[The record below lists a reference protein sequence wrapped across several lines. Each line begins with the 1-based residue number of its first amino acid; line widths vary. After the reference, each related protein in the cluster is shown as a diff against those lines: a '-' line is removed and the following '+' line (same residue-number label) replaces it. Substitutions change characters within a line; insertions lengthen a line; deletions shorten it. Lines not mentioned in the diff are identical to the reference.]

1 MRNNEV
7 EAAPSATRK
16 ESIIVDNSSLPVIK
30 DKIINK
36 EEKSTKKH
44 IKTQIEDKTVKKENP
59 QRLFGKFQFQ
69 FFMDILKPDCLFQKD
84 EKKSYVYFNLE
95 KLYNILNRMFNHLF
109 KKYPNTL
116 EEIKES
122 IEAYIKDKKK
132 HDKEFIENKNGVKDF
147 FRTIKFWFI
156 KEKYNREAKN
166 EVIKLAYCMAQLKD
180 LKENDPENF
189 KKCIGFIDTEDYK
202 ITPYNFQVFDFIRNQ
217 FEYLKIT
224 GENISEINE
233 NIKVLNETFDDIRKQ
248 IKNEYEENDI
258 PVLMSFLI
266 KNIDDKLSK
275 IEDLNIPE
283 ETDTYKNMTD
293 LIKKL
298 NKFIFKYMFIKKE
311 INNFF
316 FGITFELKII
326 KNLEKEKI
334 VILNQG
340 KNLNDF
346 YSKLKTNFENLRDH
360 LNIFDEDDD
369 EKEPVTEK
377 DKMEFIRNYMAKLKK
392 LEDLNGNIEKK
403 IYENYNKT
411 FNNGIQTVGDVF
423 SKMPDK
429 KVKEKIKTE
438 GEGEGK
444 IEGEVE
450 KVGNSKLNINIIKD
464 VGNSAFQINENFI
477 DLKLLKKT
485 RKNLENRKNET
496 IKLIKEYE
504 LITKIE
510 KKMEEIKEKNVCGL
524 SITRKINDEKNQLED
539 LYIVDIIY

>member
-1 MRNNEV
+1 
-7 EAAPSATRK
+7 
-16 ESIIVDNSSLPVIK
+16 
-30 DKIINK
+30 
-36 EEKSTKKH
+36 
-44 IKTQIEDKTVKKENP
+44 
-59 QRLFGKFQFQ
+59 
-69 FFMDILKPDCLFQKD
+69 
-84 EKKSYVYFNLE
+84 
-95 KLYNILNRMFNHLF
+95 MFNHLF

-233 NIKVLNETFDDIRKQ
+233 NIKVLNKTFDDIRKQ

-429 KVKEKIKTE
+429 KVKEK
-438 GEGEGK
+438 
-444 IEGEVE
+444 
-450 KVGNSKLNINIIKD
+450 
-464 VGNSAFQINENFI
+464 
-477 DLKLLKKT
+477 
-485 RKNLENRKNET
+485 
-496 IKLIKEYE
+496 
-504 LITKIE
+504 
-510 KKMEEIKEKNVCGL
+510 
-524 SITRKINDEKNQLED
+524 
-539 LYIVDIIY
+539 

>member
-1 MRNNEV
+1 M
-7 EAAPSATRK
+7 
-16 ESIIVDNSSLPVIK
+16 
-30 DKIINK
+30 
-36 EEKSTKKH
+36 
-44 IKTQIEDKTVKKENP
+44 
-59 QRLFGKFQFQ
+59 
-69 FFMDILKPDCLFQKD
+69 
-84 EKKSYVYFNLE
+84 
-95 KLYNILNRMFNHLF
+95 
-109 KKYPNTL
+109 
-116 EEIKES
+116 
-122 IEAYIKDKKK
+122 
-132 HDKEFIENKNGVKDF
+132 
-147 FRTIKFWFI
+147 
-156 KEKYNREAKN
+156 
-166 EVIKLAYCMAQLKD
+166 
-180 LKENDPENF
+180 
-189 KKCIGFIDTEDYK
+189 
-202 ITPYNFQVFDFIRNQ
+202 
-217 FEYLKIT
+217 
-224 GENISEINE
+224 
-233 NIKVLNETFDDIRKQ
+233 
-248 IKNEYEENDI
+248 YEENDI

-429 KVKEKIKTE
+429 KVKEK
-438 GEGEGK
+438 
-444 IEGEVE
+444 
-450 KVGNSKLNINIIKD
+450 
-464 VGNSAFQINENFI
+464 
-477 DLKLLKKT
+477 
-485 RKNLENRKNET
+485 
-496 IKLIKEYE
+496 
-504 LITKIE
+504 
-510 KKMEEIKEKNVCGL
+510 
-524 SITRKINDEKNQLED
+524 
-539 LYIVDIIY
+539 

>member
-1 MRNNEV
+1 
-7 EAAPSATRK
+7 
-16 ESIIVDNSSLPVIK
+16 
-30 DKIINK
+30 
-36 EEKSTKKH
+36 
-44 IKTQIEDKTVKKENP
+44 
-59 QRLFGKFQFQ
+59 
-69 FFMDILKPDCLFQKD
+69 
-84 EKKSYVYFNLE
+84 
-95 KLYNILNRMFNHLF
+95 
-109 KKYPNTL
+109 
-116 EEIKES
+116 
-122 IEAYIKDKKK
+122 
-132 HDKEFIENKNGVKDF
+132 
-147 FRTIKFWFI
+147 
-156 KEKYNREAKN
+156 
-166 EVIKLAYCMAQLKD
+166 
-180 LKENDPENF
+180 
-189 KKCIGFIDTEDYK
+189 
-202 ITPYNFQVFDFIRNQ
+202 
-217 FEYLKIT
+217 
-224 GENISEINE
+224 
-233 NIKVLNETFDDIRKQ
+233 
-248 IKNEYEENDI
+248 
-258 PVLMSFLI
+258 
-266 KNIDDKLSK
+266 
-275 IEDLNIPE
+275 
-283 ETDTYKNMTD
+283 MTD

-504 LITKIE
+504 LIKKIE